1 MVSVV
6 TPVFNE
12 EKTVVEAV
20 QRILLQPGVD
30 ELVVVD
36 DGSTDRTSGL
46 LARMSRQK
54 KRLKVFRQSRRRGK
68 GAALQRGFREAR
80 GQVLFIQ
87 DADLE
92 YDIQA
97 LPRMIEPIAKGKADA
112 VFGSRF
118 ISAEPHRVLYY
129 HHRMANGAITAL
141 SNLFTNLNLTDVECG
156 QKAFRREVLKG
167 VNLVENRFGVEVE
180 LAALVGGG
188 GWRVF
193 EVGVPYS
200 GRTYAEGKKI
210 RWPDA
215 LDAIRAVVAGWLRH
229 RIFSSR
235 DPRW

>member
-1 MVSVV
+1 
-6 TPVFNE
+6 
-12 EKTVVEAV
+12 
-20 QRILLQPGVD
+20 
-30 ELVVVD
+30 
-36 DGSTDRTSGL
+36 
-46 LARMSRQK
+46 
-54 KRLKVFRQSRRRGK
+54 
-68 GAALQRGFREAR
+68 
-80 GQVLFIQ
+80 
-87 DADLE
+87 
-92 YDIQA
+92 
-97 LPRMIEPIAKGKADA
+97 
-112 VFGSRF
+112 
-118 ISAEPHRVLYY
+118 
-129 HHRMANGAITAL
+129 MANGAITAL

-229 RIFSSR
+229 RIFSSMV
-235 DPRW
+235 PRW

>member
-1 MVSVV
+1 MV

-12 EKTVVEAV
+12 EKTVVEAL
-20 QRILLQPGVD
+20 QRILSQRGVD

-36 DGSTDRTSGL
+36 DGSTDRTPVR
-46 LARMSRQK
+46 LARMSRQI
-54 KRLKVFRQSRRRGK
+54 KRLKIFRQGRRRGK
-68 GAALQRGFREAR
+68 GAALQRGFQEAR
-80 GQVLFIQ
+80 GQILFIQ

-97 LPRMIEPIAKGKADA
+97 LPRMIDPIVKGRADA

-129 HHRMANGAITAL
+129 HHRMANGAITAF

-156 QKAFRREVLKG
+156 QKAFRKEVLEGGK
-167 VNLVENRFGVEVE
+167 LAENRFGIEVE
-180 LAALVGGG
+180 LAALVSGG

-215 LDAIRAVVAGWLRH
+215 LDAVRAVVGGWWRH
-229 RIFSSR
+229 GPFG
-235 DPRW
+235 PR